1 MDNMEVG
8 RADLANFEIACS
20 REWLLTN
27 GLGGFASGTVG
38 DANTRRYHGV
48 LVAALAPPLGRT
60 LMLAKLDVE
69 VHYCERDYLLSSN
82 EYVGGSVDP
91 HGYRHIERFRLENG
105 LPVWEYAFADA
116 LLEKRLIM
124 PHGENTTL
132 MQLRVLRS
140 SAPVSITVR
149 PLCTYR
155 DYHSHT
161 QGGWDFGWELLDDGF
176 RINAYDGAH
185 PFQVRVSGKAKV
197 IATPEWYWR
206 FRHRAEANR
215 GLDETEDLFGP
226 GLLRLELDAGGAVT
240 IVVSAESSPSSN
252 FVKVLAAEELRRET
266 LLECLGGRAEPDWVR
281 QMVVAAD
288 QFIVT
293 RRTADSED
301 GRTVIAGYPWFGDWG
316 RDTMIAL
323 PGLTLTTGRFDV
335 ARDILQTFAKHI
347 DRGMLPNRFPDSGE
361 QPEYNT
367 ADATLWYVHAIREYT
382 VRSQNL
388 DLADSLFDTLIDIVE
403 WHRRGTRYNIHVD
416 PADSLLVS
424 GEEGVQLT
432 WMDAKVGDWVV
443 TPRTGKA
450 VEINALWYN
459 ALHCIADLAMRTG
472 RGKIAME
479 FQQQASIVEKNFQ
492 RFWNEKLGFLHDVI
506 DGPEGVVGSDGQ
518 RYDSSL
524 RPNQIFAVSLPFSPL
539 HKDKQRAVVDACACG
554 LLTSYGLRSLGPTE
568 TQYIGHYGG
577 GPLDR
582 DGAYHQGTV
591 WAWLLAP
598 FAEAHFRVYRN
609 AEHARSFL
617 QPLGVHLREACVG
630 SISEIFD
637 ADAPHLAR
645 GCFAQAWSVSETLRV
660 WIELGADFDH
670 EVDGENYE

>member
-1 MDNMEVG
+1 MEVG
-8 RADLANFEIACS
+8 RADLANFDLACG
-20 REWLLTN
+20 REWLVTN

-48 LVAALAPPLGRT
+48 LVAALSPPLGRT
-60 LMLAKLDVE
+60 LTVAKLDVE
-69 VHYCERDYLLSSN
+69 VHYCERAYYLASN
-82 EYVGGSVDP
+82 EFVGGSIDP
-91 HGYRHIERFRLENG
+91 HGYQHIERFRLENG

-116 LLEKRLIM
+116 VLEKRLIM

-132 MQLRVLRS
+132 VQLRVLRA
-140 SAPVSITVR
+140 SAPIRITVR

-161 QGGWDFGWELLDDGF
+161 QGGWEFAWDLLDDGF
-176 RINAYDGAH
+176 HIRAFDGAQH
-185 PFQVRVSGKAKV
+185 YQVRVKDGAAV
-197 IATPEWYWR
+197 IAAPEWYWR
-206 FRHRAEANR
+206 FRHRVEADR
-215 GLDETEDLFGP
+215 GLDESEDLFGP
-226 GLLRLELDAGGAVT
+226 GLLCSELDAGEAMT
-240 IVVSAESSPSSN
+240 LVVSTESAPSDD
-252 FVKVLAAEELRRET
+252 FVKVLAAEDLRREA
-266 LLECLGGRAEPDWVR
+266 LLECFGEEEAPGWVK
-281 QMVVAAD
+281 QMVIAAD
-288 QFIVT
+288 QFVVT
-293 RRTADSED
+293 RRTLDTAD

-335 ARDILQTFAKHI
+335 ARDILKTFAEHI
-347 DRGMLPNRFPDSGE
+347 DQGMLPNRFPDNGK

-367 ADATLWYVHAIREYT
+367 SDATLWYVHAIREYT
-382 VRSQNL
+382 VRSG
-388 DLADSLFDTLIDIVE
+388 DLELANSLFDTLIDIVE

-416 PADSLLVS
+416 PADGLLVS

-450 VEINALWYN
+450 VEINALWHN
-459 ALHCIADLAMRTG
+459 ALLCIADLASRMG
-472 RGKIAME
+472 KAKIATS
-479 FQQQASIVEKNFQ
+479 FQQQAGVVRQNFQ
-492 RFWNEKLGFLHDVI
+492 RFWSEKLGFLHDVI
-506 DGPEGVVGSDGQ
+506 DGPEGEVGSDGK

-539 HKDKQRAVVDACACG
+539 NKDRQRAVVDACARE
-554 LLTSYGLRSLGPTE
+554 LTTSYGLRSLAATE
-568 TQYIGHYGG
+568 SQYVGHYGG

-582 DGAYHQGTV
+582 DGSYHQGTV

-598 FAEAHFRVYRN
+598 FAESHFRVYGN
-609 AEHARSFL
+609 AEQARSFL
-617 QPLGVHLREACVG
+617 QPLRVHLREACLG

-637 ADAPHLAR
+637 ADPPHSAR

-660 WIELGADFDH
+660 WIKLGANLDD
-670 EVDGENYE
+670 EADGEIAG